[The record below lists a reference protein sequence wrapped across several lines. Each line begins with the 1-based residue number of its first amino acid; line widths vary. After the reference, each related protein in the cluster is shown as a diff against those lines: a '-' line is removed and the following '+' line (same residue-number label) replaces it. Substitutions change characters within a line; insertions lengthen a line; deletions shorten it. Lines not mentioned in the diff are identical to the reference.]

1 MRKWLALFLFYF
13 LSAPPAC
20 ATTWFAAPPYSIV
33 NSPTVDT
40 NATVEVNGNFAQVV
54 SDGNAGASNLL
65 SQVFAV
71 GPVGLPIGAV
81 VYMNAQTCPPGY
93 QVADGSNSTADARGL
108 FIRGLDAAN
117 ALDAGPPTP
126 RTLASYENTMI
137 QDHTHAQTYPTVLAT
152 LAAGGGGVGG
162 GTLGVITS
170 YSQETQATAGV
181 ASVVSPGVVDSYE
194 SRPSSIVYMACERT
208 Q

>member
-1 MRKWLALFLFYF
+1 MRKWLALFL
-13 LSAPPAC
+13 LLASPAG

-40 NATVEVNGNFAQVV
+40 SATVEVNGNFAQVV
-54 SDGNAGASNLL
+54 TDGNTGASNLL
-65 SQVFAV
+65 SQVAAL

-93 QVADGSNSTADARGL
+93 QVADGSNSTADVRGL
-108 FIRGLDAAN
+108 YIRGLDAAN

-126 RTLASYENTMI
+126 RTLASYEGSMI
-137 QDHTHAQTYPTVLAT
+137 QDHTHAQTSPLILTNLLY
-152 LAAGGGGVGG
+152 GGGGVSGG
-162 GTLGVITS
+162 VLNVITAFS
-170 YSQETQATAGV
+170 FQNYPTAYVGT
-181 ASVVSPGVVDSYE
+181 VVSPGVIDSSE